1 MIFRLSYSFLFL
13 ACCYSLAS
21 LTATTPKLDWIDVC
35 SYSDPTG
42 YSCCPPGMEN
52 KEYLVID
59 EDQDWFGHSQA
70 CRSEYYRGNHSHW
83 S

>member
-1 MIFRLSYSFLFL
+1 MRALILVFIIQFSNSISPGFLFL

-42 YSCCPPGMEN
+42 YSCCPPGMED
-52 KEYLVID
+52 KEYMVIP
-59 EDQDWFGHSQA
+59 EDHDWFGHSQA
-70 CRSEYYRGNHSHW
+70 CR
-83 S
+83 